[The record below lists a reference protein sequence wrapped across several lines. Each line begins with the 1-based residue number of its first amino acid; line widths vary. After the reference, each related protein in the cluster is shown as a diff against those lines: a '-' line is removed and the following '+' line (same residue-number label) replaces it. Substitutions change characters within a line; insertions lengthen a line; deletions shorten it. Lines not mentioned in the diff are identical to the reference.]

1 MFLAPLLPPVCCWLC
16 FRAASY
22 LGREGRFRQWALL
35 GQAGHGRLRL
45 TAAPHFL
52 PLRNNPY
59 RRADKGRGSA
69 KKRAVGQSLQATPDI
84 SL

>member
-1 MFLAPLLPPVCCWLC
+1 MLLVRLLPSIPIPDGLT
-16 FRAASY
+16 
-22 LGREGRFRQWALL
+22 LGGGGDEGRVLPV
-35 GQAGHGRLRL
+35 GAGFAGAGSLVAEPVL
-45 TAAPHFL
+45 SPL
-52 PLRNNPY
+52 SDLRNNPY

>member
-1 MFLAPLLPPVCCWLC
+1 M
-16 FRAASY
+16 
-22 LGREGRFRQWALL
+22 QALL
-35 GQAGHGRLRL
+35 GRAGWWLAEL
-45 TAAPHFL
+45 VLSPL
-52 PLRNNPY
+52 SDLRNNPY